1 MDLLGEDDIRRF
13 LSERIAAR
21 CRLPLADVDPDR
33 PLEEFGLSS
42 RDAVAVAGE
51 LEALLGRGLGPTLV
65 WEHPTIDRLAR
76 ALAAQAVRPAAG
88 AAAGPVDPQAV
99 RPAAGEPVAVVG
111 VGCRLPG
118 SVRGPEDFW
127 RLLMAGGDAVGEVP
141 EGRWEAFGDG
151 SARTAE
157 ALAATTRHG
166 GFLDDVA
173 AFDADFFGIVPG
185 EAETMDPQQRMLLE
199 TAWEA
204 LEHAGIAPRSLRG
217 SRTGAFVGI
226 SGNEY
231 AHLTTADVSRVDA
244 WTATGAAFSIAA
256 NRLSYVLDLRGPS
269 LAVDTACSSSLV
281 AVDLAVRS
289 LRAGESDLALAAG
302 VNLLLSPVVTM
313 AFDRGGGTAP
323 DGRCKAFDAAAD
335 GMVRAEGCG
344 VVVLK
349 RLSDA
354 LRDGDRVLA
363 VVRAT
368 AVNQDGRSNGLVAPN
383 PEAQEGLLRAAYAGL
398 EPPDY
403 IEAHGTGTFLG
414 DPIEARAIDAALPEG
429 HRVLLGSAKSNLG
442 HLEAAAGITGLIKT
456 VLALHHGVIPPSVH
470 FERPN
475 PHIPWDRLRV
485 VTAPTPWPDRPGARP
500 RAGVSS
506 FGFGG
511 TNAHVV
517 LDAAPRTA
525 PPEVPPGASAGAP
538 EVSRDVS
545 SEGPPDVPPEARAG
559 RGARVFLLT
568 DVSADRVREY
578 AGVLADRIAADGPRN
593 LDDVART
600 LARRAG
606 RGRVGA
612 AVVAEDAA
620 GLVAGLRAVREGR
633 AATGTAGP
641 VPGAAPGTAARRGA
655 GTAVGTAAGAV
666 SAAAG
671 TAAGGGAGA
680 VAVGTA
686 AAGRGPVWV
695 FGGYGAQWAGMGAR
709 LYAREPVFA
718 RAVDEMDPLFR
729 AEAGI
734 PLRETVAGGRD
745 PGGVATAQPL
755 IFALQAALARLW
767 TSHGV
772 RPAAVVGHS
781 MGEVAAALVA
791 GGIGLADA
799 VRVICRRARLLGT
812 LGGGGAM
819 AVLEVSAGEVPDDL
833 HVAVHSSP
841 RQCVVTGDPD
851 RVAAFAAEVESR
863 GLLSRLLTAEGAGH
877 SPQVKPL
884 LPRLR
889 AELAGIGGGRPEI
902 PFYSTVLD
910 DPREVPGFEPAYW
923 AAGVRRPVRLM
934 TALQA
939 AAEDGHTVF
948 TEIGP
953 HPVLAA
959 ALRDTLPEGAVVTH
973 SLRRGHDEEFAAQ
986 LAAVAVALPSPALA
1000 PYGALTDL
1008 PLPPWRHR
1016 RHWVPAPRGAVPPA
1030 GAHPLLGTHVESPAG
1045 HVWTTRVDDLADA
1058 PWRLDPATW
1067 RPHGLP
1073 VLPLAAVAALAQ
1085 AAAFEVWGRAE
1096 LADITLDGLLPL
1108 PATVVTTVTPSGEV
1122 EIDARNAA
1130 GTWVRY
1136 GTATVVTDAPPA
1148 GAVPSPAELAARLT
1162 GGAAARTA
1170 GTEDGAA
1177 AGDGTGAAGPV
1188 PVPVAVGYLGAD
1200 GTPERVRTRRI
1211 PAAAVPVPLATKLV
1225 GRVWTE
1231 TPAPTATVS
1240 GPAAAGSGAGGTPA
1254 SGNGAAGVAA
1264 PVPAGAGA
1272 GAGRSWLIVA
1282 RAGDGRA
1289 GDLAGGVAAAGHTV
1303 RRTALPRTSPADP
1316 RPGPVPAPRP
1326 APLAA
1331 RPGTVPPVP
1340 GTPAPDAPQAR
1351 TAGDGAA
1358 VPLPGGPPPDETVVL
1373 VPAGLDPAG
1382 AEALVLAVTRLVRDL
1397 AGTGTRLRLAAE
1409 RAQAVLPGERP
1420 DPGAAA
1426 LRGLVRVL
1434 AFEHPGLRAC
1444 LVDTD
1449 GPAALLA
1456 ELTGEAALADALPG
1470 TPSGALPGALPDDE
1484 VAWRDG
1490 VRRAARLAALPL
1502 GGFPLPGTGAPVV
1515 RRGGSYLI
1523 TGGYGGLGLVVARW
1537 LAERG
1542 AGRIVL
1548 GGRSGPSPEGDE
1560 VIEELRDLGADVRVV
1575 TGDLAEPGTARRLVE
1590 TAVAGGL
1597 RLRGVVHA
1605 AGVLDDRLV
1614 TDVGAGDLHRVWSA
1628 KVHGG
1633 LALHEATRDG
1643 DLDWWVAFSSAAAL
1657 LGSPGQAAYAA
1668 ANAWLDALCELRRA
1682 EGLPGTAID
1691 WGTWAEVGGAG
1702 RAALPAVAPITP
1714 GEGVEALEALLR
1726 RDVPAAGV
1734 VRLDAAAAVAAF
1746 PAIVRMP
1753 YFAELAGAAG
1763 GARAGA
1769 GDGWPGVE
1777 ALGGLGPDEALA
1789 AVAAR
1794 VAERTAA
1801 VLGFEPGLLQEGTVL
1816 TEAGLDS
1823 LAATRVRGAI
1833 EHDFGVVV
1841 PAAPLLRGATLGDLA
1856 AAVAAGLGIRGG
1868 ADRAAGTAGRTAGG
1882 VERAPGGERAAGART
1897 RPLGPRDAA
1906 ERRVVAVLA
1915 RVLGREPGVDEEIP
1929 AEALPAVLAGLGGP
1943 PVVEGALTGALLADF
1958 VRRADEEEA
1967 ARGVVRPL
1975 TPAARAYLAAR
1986 RTGGPADAAGRDGA
2000 GAPAGGTRDG
2010 AAGAPEAG
2018 LRDGVAGAPGGAPLF
2033 LAHPAG
2039 GTTGV
2044 YAQLAALLGADRVV
2058 FGLERP
2064 AEPGRAAPGEAVP
2077 GSAEPG
2083 SAAPEGAAP
2092 GRAGAA
2098 GAEHGVAE
2106 RAARYV
2112 AEIRKVQPEGPY
2124 RLGGWSFGGVL
2135 AFEIARRLGAEDVEL
2150 VAMIDSGLP
2159 DERAP
2164 EERARITARRYAD
2177 FAAYLRETYG
2187 VAVELGYGE
2196 LAALDEAGQLALTE
2210 ERVAASGVADL
2221 LGEAILRHQVTSH
2234 ADTRALEGYRA
2245 GTFTGRV
2252 VLYRSTE
2259 PTPWA
2264 VEDVRYAHT
2273 GDPARGFG
2281 PYSPGLEIVTVP
2293 GSHHLNLLDPP
2304 HVEVIA
2310 AHLGG
2315 QL

>member
-13 LSERIAAR
+13 LSERLSVR
-21 CRLPLADVDPDR
+21 CRIPLAHVDPDR

-51 LEALLGRGLGPTLV
+51 LEALLGRELGPTLV
-65 WEHPTIDRLAR
+65 WEYPTINRLAR
-76 ALAAQAVRPAAG
+76 GLAARPVRQA
-88 AAAGPVDPQAV
+88 DPQAV
-99 RPAAGEPVAVVG
+99 RHAADEPVAVIG

-118 SVRGPEDFW
+118 SVHGPEDLW

-141 EGRWEAFGDG
+141 EGRWEAFDDG

-185 EAETMDPQQRMLLE
+185 EAEKMDPQQRMLLE

-231 AHLTTADVSRVDA
+231 AHLTTADASTVDA

-281 AVDLAVRS
+281 ATDLAVRS

-313 AFDRGGGTAP
+313 AFDQGGGTAP
-323 DGRCKAFDAAAD
+323 DGRCKAFDASAD

-383 PEAQEGLLRAAYAGL
+383 PEAQEELLRAAYAGL

-442 HLEAAAGITGLIKT
+442 HLEAAAGVTGLIKT
-456 VLALHHGVIPPSVH
+456 VLALHHGVIPPSAH
-470 FERPN
+470 FEKPN
-475 PHIPWDRLRV
+475 PHIPWERLEV
-485 VTAPTPWPDRPGARP
+485 VTAPTPWPGAPDTPDRPGGRP

-517 LDAAPRTA
+517 LDAAPAPATA
-525 PPEVPPGASAGAP
+525 LAAGEPA
-538 EVSRDVS
+538 D
-545 SEGPPDVPPEARAG
+545 
-559 RGARVFLLT
+559 RGERGDRLFLLT
-568 DVSADRVREY
+568 DLTADRVREY
-578 AGVLADRIAADGPRN
+578 AGLLADRIADGPWD

-612 AVVAEDAA
+612 AVVARDSA
-620 GLVAGLRAVREGR
+620 GLVAGLRAVQEGR
-633 AATGTAGP
+633 PTAVPVAPAGTPAAAVATGTA
-641 VPGAAPGTAARRGA
+641 A
-655 GTAVGTAAGAV
+655 G
-666 SAAAG
+666 
-671 TAAGGGAGA
+671 
-680 VAVGTA
+680 
-686 AAGRGPVWV
+686 GRGPVWV
-695 FGGYGAQWAGMGAR
+695 FGGYGSQWAGMGAR
-709 LYAREPVFA
+709 LYAHEPVFA
-718 RAVDEMDPLFR
+718 HAIDELDALFR

-734 PLRETVAGGRD
+734 PLREIVTGGGE

-755 IFALQAALARLW
+755 IFALQVALARLW

-772 RPAAVVGHS
+772 RPAAVIGHS
-781 MGEVAAALVA
+781 MGEVAAAVVA
-791 GGIGLADA
+791 GGLGLADA
-799 VRVICRRARLLGT
+799 VKVICRRARLLGT

-819 AVLEVSAGEVPDDL
+819 AVLEVAAEEVPADL

-851 RVAAFAAEVESR
+851 RVAAFAAEVEAR
-863 GLLSRLLTAEGAGH
+863 GLLSRVLTAEGAGH

-884 LPRLR
+884 LPKLR
-889 AELAGIGGGRPEI
+889 AELDGIEGGKPEI
-902 PFYSTVLD
+902 EFYSTVFD
-910 DPREVPGFEPAYW
+910 DPREVPTFEPAYW

-948 TEIGP
+948 TEVGP

-959 ALRDTLPEGAVVTH
+959 ALRDTLPAGTAVTH

-986 LAAVAVALPSPALA
+986 LAAVAVALPSADLA
-1000 PYGALTDL
+1000 PYGTLADL
-1008 PLPPWRHR
+1008 PLPRWRHR
-1016 RHWVPAPRGAVPPA
+1016 RHWVPATRRAVLPT
-1030 GAHPLLGTHVESPAG
+1030 GSHPLLGTHVESPAG
-1045 HVWTTRVDDLADA
+1045 HVWTTVAEDLSDA
-1058 PWRLDPATW
+1058 PWRLDPACW
-1067 RPHGLP
+1067 KPYGLP

-1085 AAAFEVWGRAE
+1085 AAAFEAWGRAE
-1096 LADITLDGLLPL
+1096 LADITLEGLLPL

-1122 EIDARNAA
+1122 EIDARDAA
-1130 GTWVRY
+1130 GTWIRY

-1148 GAVPSPAELAARLT
+1148 AAVPSPAELAARLP
-1162 GGAAARTA
+1162 GGPAARPDGRTDEQPDGRTDGRTDGWQA
-1170 GTEDGAA
+1170 VTE
-1177 AGDGTGAAGPV
+1177 PV
-1188 PVPVAVGYLGAD
+1188 PVPVSIGFLGSD

-1211 PAAAVPVPLATKLV
+1211 PATAVPVPLTAKLV
-1225 GRVWTE
+1225 GRVWAE
-1231 TPAPTATVS
+1231 SPLAPY
-1240 GPAAAGSGAGGTPA
+1240 PHP
-1254 SGNGAAGVAA
+1254 VA
-1264 PVPAGAGA
+1264 VAGAGA
-1272 GAGRSWLIVA
+1272 AVHAVVTGSASSHSAPVGGSASSHSAPVGGSASSHSAPVGGSASSHSAPVGGPARSWLLVA
-1282 RAGDGRA
+1282 GEGDGRA
-1289 GDLAGGVAAAGHTV
+1289 ERLAEALTAAGQAV
-1303 RRTALPRTSPADP
+1303 QRAALPRT
-1316 RPGPVPAPRP
+1316 GPVPAPRP
-1326 APLAA
+1326 APL
-1331 RPGTVPPVP
+1331 
-1340 GTPAPDAPQAR
+1340 PA
-1351 TAGDGAA
+1351 
-1358 VPLPGGPPPDETVVL
+1358 GPAPDETVVL

-1382 AEALVLAVTRLVRDL
+1382 AESVILAVTRLVRDL
-1397 AGTGTRLRLAAE
+1397 TGTGTRLRLATE

-1434 AFEHPGLRAC
+1434 AFEHPDLRAC
-1444 LVDTD
+1444 LVDAD
-1449 GPAALLA
+1449 GPGALLT
-1456 ELTGEAALADALPG
+1456 ELTGTPAGASGSPVGSPG
-1470 TPSGALPGALPDDE
+1470 GSPVGSPGGSLDDE

-1490 VRRAARLAALPL
+1490 VRLAARLAALPL
-1502 GGFPLPGTGAPVV
+1502 GDLPLPGVGAPAV

-1548 GGRSGPSPEGDE
+1548 GGRSGPTPEGDE

-1590 TAVAGGL
+1590 AAVAGGL

-1633 LALHEATRDG
+1633 LALHEATRGG

-1668 ANAWLDALCELRRA
+1668 ANAWLDALCDLRRA
-1682 EGLPGTAID
+1682 QGLPGTTIN
-1691 WGTWAEVGGAG
+1691 WGTWTEAGGAG

-1714 GEGVEALEALLR
+1714 GEGVEALEALIR

-1734 VRLDAAAAVAAF
+1734 VRLNAAEAVAAF
-1746 PAIVRMP
+1746 PGIVRMP
-1753 YFAELAGAAG
+1753 YFAELAEAAG
-1763 GARAGA
+1763 AQAAPGSG
-1769 GDGWPGVE
+1769 GWPGAE
-1777 ALGGLGPDEALA
+1777 ALGGLDPAEALA
-1789 AVAAR
+1789 VVTAR
-1794 VAERTAA
+1794 VAERTAV
-1801 VLGFEPGLLQEGTVL
+1801 VLGFEPDWLQEGTVL

-1823 LAATRVRGAI
+1823 LAATRVRGVI
-1833 EHDFGVVV
+1833 EHDFGVAV
-1841 PAAPLLRGATLGDLA
+1841 PAALLLKGATLGDLA
-1856 AAVAAGLGIRGG
+1856 AAVAAELGVSG
-1868 ADRAAGTAGRTAGG
+1868 AA
-1882 VERAPGGERAAGART
+1882 ERAAVART
-1897 RPLGPRDAA
+1897 RPVGPRDAA

-1915 RVLGREPGVDEEIP
+1915 RILGREPGVDEEVP
-1929 AEALPAVLAGLGGP
+1929 AEALPAVLAELGLARSAARD
-1943 PVVEGALTGALLADF
+1943 GAPTGAALADL

-1967 ARGVVRPL
+1967 AAGVVRPL
-1975 TPAARAYLAAR
+1975 TPAARAYLARRAGTAG
-1986 RTGGPADAAGRDGA
+1986 RTGTAGTTGETGTAGTTGAEGP
-2000 GAPAGGTRDG
+2000 
-2010 AAGAPEAG
+2010 PE
-2018 LRDGVAGAPGGAPLF
+2018 RPLF

-2044 YAQLAALLGADRVV
+2044 YAQLAELLGAGRVV
-2058 FGLERP
+2058 FGLERLEEQ
-2064 AEPGRAAPGEAVP
+2064 AGPG
-2077 GSAEPG
+2077 
-2083 SAAPEGAAP
+2083 GA
-2092 GRAGAA
+2092 GGAG
-2098 GAEHGVAE
+2098 HGVEE

-2112 AEIRKVQPEGPY
+2112 EEIRKVQPEGPY
-2124 RLGGWSFGGVL
+2124 RLGGWSFGGIL

-2159 DERAP
+2159 DETAR
-2164 EERARITARRYAD
+2164 EERLRITARRYAD
-2177 FAAYLRETYG
+2177 FADYLRETYG
-2187 VAVELGYGE
+2187 VAVELGYDE
-2196 LAALDEAGQLALTE
+2196 LAELDEAGQLALTE
-2210 ERVAASGVADL
+2210 ERVAASGVLDL
-2221 LGEAILRHQVTSH
+2221 LGEAILRHQITSH
-2234 ADTRALEGYRA
+2234 ADTRAIEGYRA

-2264 VEDVRYAHT
+2264 VEDVRYAHAD
-2273 GDPARGFG
+2273 DPTRGFG
-2281 PYSPGLEIVTVP
+2281 PHSPGLEIVTVP